1 MNHVHLELKNVSKAV
16 FRKVNN
22 TRVKTQILG
31 SLDLKVNKGELV
43 TIMGASGSGK
53 STLLRLINRLSEIDS
68 GIILFNGN
76 DIRSHVPME
85 LRRKIGMV
93 FQVPVTFK
101 GSVRD
106 NLVFGIKL
114 WGGNTGIETLS
125 RDAGIPE
132 DLLDA
137 DAGQLSIGE
146 KQRVCIARALA
157 NQPEILLLDEP
168 TSSLDAVSA
177 EKIETLLL
185 GLQKERDL
193 TILWVTHEKEQVE
206 RIGGRRLVLKDGRL
220 EDYRALSSFAC
231 SYGFSCGT
239 VSSLCSKIWHR
250 KGNITGWYK
259 SPGTDTDTCLHHPD
273 IIREASFL
281 EFPRACC
288 YGYNCRTYHLFKI

>member
-1 MNHVHLELKNVSKAV
+1 MNQVHLELKNVSKAV
-16 FRKVNN
+16 FRRVNN
-22 TRVKTQILG
+22 TRVRTQILS

-53 STLLRLINRLSEIDS
+53 STLLRLVNRLSEADS
-68 GIILFNGN
+68 GIILLNGN

-85 LRRKIGMV
+85 LRRRIGMV

-125 RDAGIPE
+125 RDTGIPE

-137 DAGQLSIGE
+137 DAGQLSTGE
-146 KQRVCIARALA
+146 KQRVSIARALG

-177 EKIETLLL
+177 QRIEMLLL

-193 TILWVTHEKEQVE
+193 TILWVTHENEQAE
-206 RIGGRRLVLKDGRL
+206 RIGGRRLILRDGRL
-220 EDYRALSSFAC
+220 DHA
-231 SYGFSCGT
+231 
-239 VSSLCSKIWHR
+239 
-250 KGNITGWYK
+250 
-259 SPGTDTDTCLHHPD
+259 
-273 IIREASFL
+273 
-281 EFPRACC
+281 
-288 YGYNCRTYHLFKI
+288 

>member
-22 TRVKTQILG
+22 TRIRAQIL
-31 SLDLKVNKGELV
+31 SRLDLKVNKGELV

-68 GIILFNGN
+68 GTILLNGN

-125 RDAGIPE
+125 RDAGISE

-177 EKIETLLL
+177 EKIEKLLL

-193 TILWVTHEKEQVE
+193 TILWVTHEKDQVE
-206 RIGGRRLVLKDGRL
+206 RIGGRRLILRHGRL
-220 EDYRALSSFAC
+220 EDYHA
-231 SYGFSCGT
+231 
-239 VSSLCSKIWHR
+239 
-250 KGNITGWYK
+250 
-259 SPGTDTDTCLHHPD
+259 
-273 IIREASFL
+273 
-281 EFPRACC
+281 
-288 YGYNCRTYHLFKI
+288 

>member
-1 MNHVHLELKNVSKAV
+1 MNQVHLELKKVSKAV

-22 TRVKTQILG
+22 TRVKTQILDG
-31 SLDLKVNKGELV
+31 LDLKVNKGELV

-68 GIILFNGN
+68 GIILLNGN

-85 LRRKIGMV
+85 LRQKIGMV
-93 FQVPVTFK
+93 FQVPVVFK

-125 RDAGIPE
+125 MDAGIPE

-177 EKIETLLL
+177 QRIEKLLL

-206 RIGGRRLVLKDGRL
+206 RIRGRRLILRDGRL
-220 EDYRALSSFAC
+220 EDYHA
-231 SYGFSCGT
+231 
-239 VSSLCSKIWHR
+239 
-250 KGNITGWYK
+250 
-259 SPGTDTDTCLHHPD
+259 
-273 IIREASFL
+273 
-281 EFPRACC
+281 
-288 YGYNCRTYHLFKI
+288 

>member
-1 MNHVHLELKNVSKAV
+1 M
-16 FRKVNN
+16 
-22 TRVKTQILG
+22 VKTQILG

-53 STLLRLINRLSEIDS
+53 STLLRLINRLSEIDF
-68 GIILFNGN
+68 GIILLNGN

-93 FQVPVTFK
+93 FQVPIVFK

-106 NLVFGIKL
+106 NLAFSIKL
-114 WGGNTGIETLS
+114 WGGNTVIKTLS

-146 KQRVCIARALA
+146 KQMVCIARALA

-177 EKIETLLL
+177 QRIEKLLL
-185 GLQKERDL
+185 GMQKERDL

-206 RIGGRRLVLKDGRL
+206 RIGGRRLILRDGRL
-220 EDYRALSSFAC
+220 GDYNA
-231 SYGFSCGT
+231 
-239 VSSLCSKIWHR
+239 
-250 KGNITGWYK
+250 
-259 SPGTDTDTCLHHPD
+259 
-273 IIREASFL
+273 
-281 EFPRACC
+281 
-288 YGYNCRTYHLFKI
+288 

>member
-22 TRVKTQILG
+22 TRVRAQILG

-132 DLLDA
+132 DLFDA

-146 KQRVCIARALA
+146 KQRVCIARAIA
-157 NQPEILLLDEP
+157 NQPGILLLDEP
-168 TSSLDAVSA
+168 TSSLDAISA
-177 EKIETLLL
+177 EKIEKLLL

-206 RIGGRRLVLKDGRL
+206 RIGGRRLILRGGRL
-220 EDYRALSSFAC
+220 EDYHA
-231 SYGFSCGT
+231 
-239 VSSLCSKIWHR
+239 
-250 KGNITGWYK
+250 
-259 SPGTDTDTCLHHPD
+259 
-273 IIREASFL
+273 
-281 EFPRACC
+281 
-288 YGYNCRTYHLFKI
+288 

>member
-157 NQPEILLLDEP
+157 NQPGILLLDEP

-177 EKIETLLL
+177 EKIEKLLL

-206 RIGGRRLVLKDGRL
+206 RIGGRRLILRDGRL
-220 EDYRALSSFAC
+220 EDYHA
-231 SYGFSCGT
+231 
-239 VSSLCSKIWHR
+239 
-250 KGNITGWYK
+250 
-259 SPGTDTDTCLHHPD
+259 
-273 IIREASFL
+273 
-281 EFPRACC
+281 
-288 YGYNCRTYHLFKI
+288 

>member
-1 MNHVHLELKNVSKAV
+1 MSHVHLELKKVSKAV

-22 TRVKTQILG
+22 TRVRTQILG
-31 SLDLKVNKGELV
+31 GLDLKVNKGELV

-68 GIILFNGN
+68 GIILLNSN
-76 DIRSHVPME
+76 DIRSLVPME

-106 NLVFGIKL
+106 NLAFGMNL
-114 WGGNTGIETLS
+114 WGRNTGIENLS

-132 DLLDA
+132 ELLDA
-137 DAGQLSIGE
+137 DAVQLSIGE

-157 NQPEILLLDEP
+157 NQPEVLLLDEP

-177 EKIETLLL
+177 QKIETLLL

-206 RIGGRRLVLKDGRL
+206 RIGGRSLILKNGRL
-220 EDYRALSSFAC
+220 EDYHA
-231 SYGFSCGT
+231 
-239 VSSLCSKIWHR
+239 
-250 KGNITGWYK
+250 
-259 SPGTDTDTCLHHPD
+259 
-273 IIREASFL
+273 
-281 EFPRACC
+281 
-288 YGYNCRTYHLFKI
+288 

>member
-1 MNHVHLELKNVSKAV
+1 MNNVHLELKNISKAV
-16 FRKVNN
+16 YRKVNN
-22 TRVKTQILG
+22 TGVKTQILG
-31 SLDLKVNKGELV
+31 SLDLKVNKGELI

-68 GIILFNGN
+68 GIILLNGN

-93 FQVPVTFK
+93 FQVPIVFK

-106 NLVFGIKL
+106 NLAFGIKL
-114 WGGNTGIETLS
+114 WGGNTVIKTLS

-177 EKIETLLL
+177 QRIEKLLL
-185 GLQKERDL
+185 GMQKERDL

-206 RIGGRRLVLKDGRL
+206 RIGGRRLILRDGRL
-220 EDYRALSSFAC
+220 GDYNA
-231 SYGFSCGT
+231 
-239 VSSLCSKIWHR
+239 
-250 KGNITGWYK
+250 
-259 SPGTDTDTCLHHPD
+259 
-273 IIREASFL
+273 
-281 EFPRACC
+281 
-288 YGYNCRTYHLFKI
+288 

>member
-1 MNHVHLELKNVSKAV
+1 MNHVHLELKKVSKAV

-22 TRVKTQILG
+22 TRARTQIL
-31 SLDLKVNKGELV
+31 SNLDLKVNKGELV

-68 GIILFNGN
+68 GTILLNGD
-76 DIRSHVPME
+76 DIKSFVPME

-106 NLVFGIKL
+106 NLFFGIKL
-114 WGGNTGIETLS
+114 WGGFIGIETLS

-137 DAGQLSIGE
+137 DTGQLSIGE

-177 EKIETLLL
+177 QRIEKLLL
-185 GLQKERDL
+185 DLQKEQDL

-206 RIGGRRLVLKDGRL
+206 RIGGRRLILRDGRL
-220 EDYRALSSFAC
+220 EDYHA
-231 SYGFSCGT
+231 
-239 VSSLCSKIWHR
+239 
-250 KGNITGWYK
+250 
-259 SPGTDTDTCLHHPD
+259 
-273 IIREASFL
+273 
-281 EFPRACC
+281 
-288 YGYNCRTYHLFKI
+288 

>member
-1 MNHVHLELKNVSKAV
+1 MNQVHLELKNVSKAV

-22 TRVKTQILG
+22 TRARTRILDG
-31 SLDLKVNKGELV
+31 LDLKVNKGELV

-68 GIILFNGN
+68 GIILLNGN

-85 LRRKIGMV
+85 LRQKIGMV
-93 FQVPVTFK
+93 FQVPVVFK

-114 WGGNTGIETLS
+114 WGANTGIETLS
-125 RDAGIPE
+125 MGAGIPE

-177 EKIETLLL
+177 QRIEKLLL
-185 GLQKERDL
+185 DLQKERDL

-206 RIGGRRLVLKDGRL
+206 RIRGRRLILRDGRL
-220 EDYRALSSFAC
+220 EDYHA
-231 SYGFSCGT
+231 
-239 VSSLCSKIWHR
+239 
-250 KGNITGWYK
+250 
-259 SPGTDTDTCLHHPD
+259 
-273 IIREASFL
+273 
-281 EFPRACC
+281 
-288 YGYNCRTYHLFKI
+288 